1 MFSAVFLDRDGTIIR
16 DVGYLSRP
24 SDVDL
29 LPGSLEALCEM
40 SDAGLP
46 LVLVSNQSGI
56 GRGLI
61 SEEQAGLVHRR
72 LEDLLAEADVCFA
85 AAYYC
90 PHHPKDRCR
99 CRKPGPGLL
108 EKASVDLNIDL
119 ITSAMVGDRVSD
131 AQAGERSGCRAIL
144 IDPMRTAHPS
154 AWRTVP
160 DLASAA
166 EIVVRGRQ

>member
-40 SDAGLP
+40 SGAGLP

-72 LEDLLAEADVCFA
+72 LEDLLAEAGVCFA

-90 PHHPKDRCR
+90 PHHPK
-99 CRKPGPGLL
+99 KWM
-108 EKASVDLNIDL
+108 S
-119 ITSAMVGDRVSD
+119 GDSD
-131 AQAGERSGCRAIL
+131 
-144 IDPMRTAHPS
+144 
-154 AWRTVP
+154 
-160 DLASAA
+160 
-166 EIVVRGRQ
+166 